1 MSQSKV
7 KTPYERRTEKVRS
20 FLKRFGSNQ
29 TGSTMVEF
37 ALVAAPFLVL
47 LVGLLEV
54 CLIFIV
60 TTTLEHGAAEASR
73 RVRTGELQSSGA
85 SAEAFKTI
93 VCDNTFGLLDCGE
106 RLMVDV
112 RVFDDFGNTSG
123 NDPLKDG
130 EVDED
135 NLQFDAGSGSDIVLA
150 RVFYEWNIIT
160 PVIGTPLSNMNGN
173 KRLLQASVAFRNEP
187 FTLDS
192 GS

>member
-1 MSQSKV
+1 MSHTAEHPTAKSSGRGV
-7 KTPYERRTEKVRS
+7 LG
-20 FLKRFGSNQ
+20 FLKRFGGNREAASA
-29 TGSTMVEF
+29 VEF

-54 CLIFIV
+54 CLIFIA

-73 RVRTGELQSSGA
+73 RIRTGELQNSGA
-85 SAEAFKTI
+85 SAEKFKQI

-112 RVFDDFGNTSG
+112 RVFDNFGTASG
-123 NDPLKDG
+123 NDPIKDG
-130 EVDED
+130 SVDKDSLE
-135 NLQFDAGSGSDIVLA
+135 FDSGEGSDIILA

-160 PVIGTPLSNMNGN
+160 PVIGTPMSNLDGN

-187 FTLDS
+187 FTVDS

>member
-7 KTPYERRTEKVRS
+7 RARHDRRTEKLRS
-20 FLKRFGSNQ
+20 LLKRYGSNQ
-29 TGSTMVEF
+29 TGSAMVEF

-73 RVRTGELQSSGA
+73 RIRTGELQNSGA
-85 SAEAFKTI
+85 SAEGFKTI
-93 VCDNTFGLLDCGE
+93 VCENTFGMLDCGK

-123 NDPLKDG
+123 GDPLKDG
-130 EVDED
+130 EVDDD